1 MPSFSPRS
9 SKQIDTMA
17 SKVEMTYA
25 QALAAFNA
33 VMAADPRIQAL
44 GERSWGDVVYE
55 EEQEAARRPPVCP
68 WAPKKA
74 AAPARPLVVVAP
86 MAKDALNAS

>member
-9 SKQIDTMA
+9 STQTDTMA

-25 QALAAFNA
+25 QALAAFNT

-44 GERSWGDVVYE
+44 GKRAWGDVVYA
-55 EEQEAARRPPVCP
+55 EEQEAARPPVCP

-74 AAPARPLVVVAP
+74 DAPARPLVVEAP